1 MTARAYKAMEN
12 RLERLWNR
20 LAVGNMLRR
29 LMEEHFDGVFLIECA
44 TGEIWELGEKF
55 SVKLRAGRSTMDG
68 VPYDQQLRAAMEYH
82 AAKDDQQMLVR
93 LLCLD
98 TVKQALAQQE
108 TYAVDVDTWRD
119 ENSVFCKRFV
129 FYYLD
134 ETRSMIAVI
143 CEDATADLRNE
154 VDTLTGMMNTIG
166 FHRRVQ
172 EWISRHPGEKF
183 RIQRYNVDRF
193 RDINGLYGREVGDK
207 LLRDLAR
214 HMRRF
219 DRGEDCFSAHLNAD
233 HFVRFCAEG
242 TMTLQECYDNFNSCF
257 ASYDL
262 SIAITLHIG
271 VYDLCEPDCDAAT
284 MSYKALL
291 ALQSIKGNQ
300 VRRIAYYEKGMMD
313 EEREKGEL
321 LRDLER
327 AISGREFEVWF
338 QPQVD
343 FTDRKMVGAEALV
356 RWRHPVRG
364 LLMPGVFVP
373 LLEQSGCIHQLDRYM
388 LEQCCRHIRRWQ
400 DDMPGQRFSVS
411 VNLSR
416 EDLDRPGLCDRIDSI
431 LQQYGVSR
439 DSLHL
444 EVTESAYVEDTKRVM
459 RAVDELRGRGFIVE
473 MDDFGSG
480 YSSLNALKDIDID
493 KLKLD
498 MRFLSGGSSEKGRI
512 IVQFIIGMAQALH
525 LPIIAEGVETR
536 EQAEMLQEFGCREMQ
551 GYYFSRPVPADVY
564 EQMLQDNARIAT
576 L

>member
-1 MTARAYKAMEN
+1 MEN
-12 RLERLWNR
+12 KLERLWER
-20 LAVGNMLRR
+20 LREGNTLRH

-44 TGEIWELGEKF
+44 TGVIRELGEEL
-55 SVKLRAGRSTMDG
+55 SVELRAGRDSMDG
-68 VPYDQQLRAAMEYH
+68 VPYDRQLRTAMECH
-82 AAKDDQQMLVR
+82 AAEDDREMLIQ

-98 TVKQALAQQE
+98 TITRALEQQE
-108 TYAVDVDTWRD
+108 AYAVDVDTWRD
-119 ENSVFCKRFV
+119 SEDSVFCKRFV
-129 FYYLD
+129 FHYLD
-134 ETRSMIAVI
+134 DSRSMIAVT
-143 CEDATADLRNE
+143 CEDATVDLHNE
-154 VDTLTGMMNTIG
+154 IDALTGMMNTIG

-172 EWISRHPGEKF
+172 EWVDKHPGQKF

-193 RDINGLYGREVGDK
+193 RDINGLYGRDVGDR

-219 DRGEDCFSAHLNAD
+219 DQGEDCFSAHLNAD
-233 HFVRFCAEG
+233 HFARFCAEG

-257 ASYDL
+257 ADYDL

-271 VYDLCEPDCDAAT
+271 VYDLCEPDCDAST

-291 ALQSIKGNQ
+291 ALQSIKGSQ

-321 LRDLER
+321 LRDLQS
-327 AISGREFEVWF
+327 AITDGQFEVWF

-343 FTDRKMVGAEALV
+343 FVTRELVGAEALV
-356 RWRHPVRG
+356 RWRHPHRG

-373 LLEQSGCIHQLDRYM
+373 LLEQSGSIHRLDRYM
-388 LEQCCRHIRRWQ
+388 VEQCCRYIRRWN
-400 DDMPGQRFSVS
+400 DAMPGRHITVS

-416 EDLDRPGLCDRIDSI
+416 EDLDRPDLCNKIDAMMAH
-431 LQQYGVSR
+431 YGVSR
-439 DSLHL
+439 DALHL
-444 EVTESAYVEDTKRVM
+444 EVTESAYVEDTQRVM
-459 RAVDELRGRGFIVE
+459 GAVEELRSRGFIVE

-498 MRFLSGGSSEKGRI
+498 MRFLSGESSEKGCI
-512 IVQFIIGMAQALH
+512 IVRYIIGMAQALC
-525 LPIIAEGVETR
+525 LPIIAEGVETL
-536 EQAEMLQEFGCREMQ
+536 EQAEMLRALGCSEMQ
-551 GYYFSRPVPADVY
+551 GYYFSKPVPADVY
-564 EQMLQDNARIAT
+564 ERLLRGEEKIAT